1 MVATGEKTNGGANRT
16 IALAPMNSGSLSI
29 YERMDPLSAVKL
41 LGAAIAKSGMFGVNG
56 EKQGEI
62 LALECLVRKMPPL
75 MLKETY
81 HVIHNNLSMRA
92 EKMLSNFNEGGGK
105 HKIIS
110 RDGELASI
118 EMTLGNEKQTFS
130 LSWEEAKQEPFVYNG
145 KESVVVELLTGDEKK
160 RKGLKVKDKYATP
173 RARSQMMWAR
183 VVSDG
188 VRAMMPSAICGCY
201 TPEEIG
207 DFNDGGAVV
216 PAQPGTVAAD
226 FSQGEVVDGEF
237 QVTETGSESDD
248 SATSGDEPTLAD
260 SAEVV
265 AEVPANPE
273 FCTAAQ
279 SSQIN
284 DLFAALGMN
293 ADQIAA
299 ALKKRGANN
308 NRSLKF
314 EAAAE
319 LITTLEGVKA
329 KKLARAAAD
338 AAAAAEQAAA
348 DEQATVDATVGESRK
363 SEGTAFNLAGP
374 ATQEQVEEAK
384 KSLKELNQ
392 VDKGMFNRWVA
403 HMRAKGL
410 QIADLSAEDCQIMI
424 VALQKKTL
432 DRFFELSLEKWVEKN
447 GGNNT
452 VADKPKTAD
461 GLEVSDETRQ
471 WQMRDL
477 DDDELLRPLIDQH
490 GHSAVWDAC
499 ETVNGCPPTW
509 QLSGIQKTRVAE
521 FFSGNKV

>member
-1 MVATGEKTNGGANRT
+1 MVASGEKTNGGANRT
-16 IALAPMNSGSLSI
+16 IALAPMNGSSLSI
-29 YERMDPLSAVKL
+29 YERMDPLAAVKF

-81 HVIHNNLSMRA
+81 HVIHGNLSMRA

-118 EMTLGNEKQTFS
+118 EMTLNGEKQTFS
-130 LSWEEAKQEPFVYNG
+130 LSWEEAKQEPFVYSG
-145 KESVVVELLTGDEKK
+145 KESAVVEMLLGDEKK

-207 DFNDGGAVV
+207 DFTDGGSAVPV
-216 PAQPGTVAAD
+216 QAGTVAAD

-237 QVTETGSESDD
+237 QVTGTESESDD

-260 SAEVV
+260 SAEA
-265 AEVPANPE
+265 AEVPPVEE

-279 SSQIN
+279 SQTIN
-284 DLFAALGMN
+284 DLFADLGMK
-293 ADQIAA
+293 DEQIAA

-319 LITTLEGVKA
+319 LIATLEGAKA
-329 KKLARAAAD
+329 KKLAKAAAD

-348 DEQATVDATVGESRK
+348 VEQEAVDGAVGESRQR
-363 SEGTAFNLAGP
+363 EGSAFNLAGP
-374 ATQEQVEEAK
+374 ATKEQCDEAK

-392 VDKGMFNRWVA
+392 VDPGMFNRWLA
-403 HMRAKGL
+403 HMKSKGM
-410 QIADLSAEDCQIMI
+410 QIADLSAADCQELI
-424 VALQKKTL
+424 VGVQKKTL
-432 DRFFELSLEKWVEKN
+432 DRFFELSLEKWAAKAEANSDAPFEATSTEEPTSKN
-447 GGNNT
+447 
-452 VADKPKTAD
+452 
-461 GLEVSDETRQ
+461 
-471 WQMRDL
+471 
-477 DDDELLRPLIDQH
+477 
-490 GHSAVWDAC
+490 
-499 ETVNGCPPTW
+499 
-509 QLSGIQKTRVAE
+509 
-521 FFSGNKV
+521 